1 MATPSLR
8 PPHPHPRPPGNFT
21 PGSPPGFWSS
31 GPALGRTSSP
41 RSQSL
46 SCDHRRGGCA
56 SFQTGVRPFLSP
68 ARRYRPRPR
77 GCGRVKAAADTPFT
91 AHPVVLFH
99 PEPGVG
105 PHGVVPAWAPSAQVL
120 PAGAWFPAT
129 LQPSGP
135 AGGGGSAEPD

>member
-1 MATPSLR
+1 MATPSLS
-8 PPHPHPRPPGNFT
+8 PPGNFT

-31 GPALGRTSSP
+31 GPALGRTSRP
-41 RSQSL
+41 CSQTL
-46 SCDHRRGGCA
+46 SCERRRGGCA

-68 ARRYRPRPR
+68 ADRCRSCPR
-77 GCGRVKAAADTPFT
+77 GSGRVKAAADTPLT
-91 AHPVVLFH
+91 AHPMVLFH

-105 PHGVVPAWAPSAQVL
+105 PHGAVPAWAPSTQLL

-135 AGGGGSAEPD
+135 AGGGGSAVPD